1 MDGYKQ
7 NSLKAAFGLEPI
19 TPNEQFYRNPCAET
33 ISDIPKSF
41 QTEEMVLLAL
51 NGETTQKPV
60 LKNVAKRLLTQ
71 QICEEAV
78 SRAVT
83 NFIYVPDA
91 YKTERMCLDVI
102 DVPHEKYRD
111 FSPYLLI
118 RYVPEK
124 YLSGPNGKE
133 FFKRAV
139 RANNSALVY
148 VPTEYI
154 TGELFEDS
162 TDSMGSAE
170 TKEHISVAGAEDV
183 CYSVLGRGDFMPKHN
198 NKLKERF
205 GFIPINPTE
214 DFYEHPCAGTLS
226 NIPKAVQTEEMV
238 LLALEDKEQYGAPAL
253 KYVARKLKTA
263 EICDKAVSVNVFNFL
278 YTPEEYRTP
287 ERCLAA
293 VSRDRH
299 GFTGERAIL
308 SAVPEDVLKGPH
320 GNEICKAAV
329 AAKWESLQYV
339 PKEYITAY
347 MLMSAAEA
355 IPEGD
360 SLYDVSYYFP
370 RAKLTKTLCVAI
382 MKRTGKGFNS
392 LPPRLKK
399 DKDVIDA
406 AISSY
411 PDVVMELADEQLTEE
426 RLHRALELD
435 NTLLHRLPDEILDR
449 FGIEHPTNEAQ
460 AKDAASSLPE
470 IRTVELELPEVSG
483 TAMTT
488 TTSALPVLYDLTSG
502 DSIPNTGK
510 FFYITDLH
518 LESQLGLTGMTTD
531 EIKGKVAQKVDEM
544 LGGLNIED
552 MADGVLLIGGDVADS
567 EEVAKIFYDAVLF
580 RFHGPI
586 IFVLGNHELWD
597 GCTYANGKSR
607 QKRSI
612 DEVVTAYKQFNKT
625 KFGFEAKMYCLEN
638 EVLVCYKN
646 SMYRNSDKFG
656 VGRKTAGMP
665 RGGLCV
671 LTEEMLL
678 NSDCDDLR
686 EFFDEC
692 SMIVLGGLGFCGLNP
707 RYNADTALFRD
718 RVSREEDIERSKR
731 FRAVYNRVMSCA
743 SDKRVVVLTHTQME
757 DWTTDAHNKGWVYVN
772 GHTHQNGLVKT
783 EDGVTVLYDN
793 QVGYKPKKWHL
804 NQFSLERYYDPF
816 EAWADG
822 IYRITPQQYMDFNA
836 GRGIQMEYFR
846 QQGDIYALKQK
857 GIYMFMLQHGI
868 SLYLLRGGQK
878 LNVFHGLEYYAA
890 NLEKYVKKIQA
901 AFRPYRNALDKIAA
915 EVKRFGGSGYVH
927 GSIVD
932 IDYYNHIYLDPFD
945 GYLMPYFAVDVT
957 DRREF
962 RSVQELLESSPIP
975 ALGSDGKPL
984 LSAYT
989 KLLDAGGVSI
999 LAPTVKED
1007 ALAVVPME
1015 VLDEKNIY
1023 APSRVMKSIQ
1033 YLLDKGVVRVWND
1046 AVLSMPDRG
1055 ALPNAKPELYESNE

>member
-1 MDGYKQ
+1 MDTAHI
-7 NSLKAAFGLEPI
+7 NRF
-19 TPNEQFYRNPCAET
+19 
-33 ISDIPKSF
+33 
-41 QTEEMVLLAL
+41 
-51 NGETTQKPV
+51 
-60 LKNVAKRLLTQ
+60 
-71 QICEEAV
+71 
-78 SRAVT
+78 
-83 NFIYVPDA
+83 
-91 YKTERMCLDVI
+91 
-102 DVPHEKYRD
+102 
-111 FSPYLLI
+111 
-118 RYVPEK
+118 
-124 YLSGPNGKE
+124 
-133 FFKRAV
+133 
-139 RANNSALVY
+139 
-148 VPTEYI
+148 
-154 TGELFEDS
+154 
-162 TDSMGSAE
+162 
-170 TKEHISVAGAEDV
+170 KEH
-183 CYSVLGRGDFMPKHN
+183 
-198 NKLKERF
+198 F
-205 GFIPINPTE
+205 GFMPINPTE
-214 DFYEHPCAGTLS
+214 NFYEYPCAGTLS
-226 NIPKAVQTEEMV
+226 NIPKAIQTEEMV
-238 LLALEDKEQYGAPAL
+238 LLALENEEPYATPVL
-253 KYVARKLKTA
+253 KYTAKRLKTD
-263 EICDKAVSVNVFNFL
+263 EMCDKAVAANVLNFI
-278 YTPEEYRTP
+278 YTPEEYRTA
-287 ERCLAA
+287 ERCFEA
-293 VSRDRH
+293 VSRDT
-299 GFTGERAIL
+299 GEVTGERALL
-308 SAVPEDVLKGPH
+308 SAVPEKVLNGAF
-320 GNEICKAAV
+320 GGEIYATAV
-329 AAKWESLQYV
+329 AANWRSLSFV
-339 PKEYITAY
+339 PKEYISPKL
-347 MLMSAAEA
+347 LMDAAEA
-355 IPEGD
+355 IPEGY
-360 SLYDVSYYFP
+360 SLCDVSYYFP
-370 RAKLTKTLCVAI
+370 RKKLTKTLCVAI
-382 MKRTGKGFNS
+382 MRRTGKGYDS
-392 LPPRLKK
+392 LPPRFKK

-406 AISSY
+406 AMSSY
-411 PDVVMELADEQLTEE
+411 PDAVMELADEQLTEE
-426 RLHRALELD
+426 RLRRALELD
-435 NTLLHRLPDEILDR
+435 NTLFHRLSDEILDR
-449 FGIEHPTNEAQ
+449 FGIEHPANETQ

-470 IRTVELELPEVSG
+470 IRAVELELPEVPG
-483 TAMTT
+483 TSLVTT
-488 TTSALPVLYDLTSG
+488 ASSLPVLYDLTAG
-502 DSIPNTGK
+502 DNIPNIGK

-544 LGGLNIED
+544 LGGLSKED
-552 MADGVLLIGGDVADS
+552 MADGVLLVGGDVADS
-567 EEVAKIFYDAVLF
+567 EEVAKIFFDAVF
-580 RFHGPI
+580 FHFHGPI

-597 GCTYANGKSR
+597 GCTYANGKSC

-646 SMYRNSDKFG
+646 SMYQNSDEFG

-678 NSDCDDLR
+678 NTSTDDLR

-707 RYNADTALFRD
+707 RYNADTGLFRD
-718 RVSREEDIERSKR
+718 RVSREEDVERSKR
-731 FRAVYNRVMSCA
+731 FRAVYDRVVSCA
-743 SDKRVVVLTHTQME
+743 DNKRVVVLTHTQTE
-757 DWTTDAHNKGWVYVN
+757 DWTTDAPHPNWVYVN

-804 NQFSLERYYDPF
+804 NQFSLEQYYDPF

-857 GIYMFMLQHGI
+857 GIYMFMLQYGLG
-868 SLYLLRGGQK
+868 LYLLRGGQK

-890 NLEKYVKKIQA
+890 NLEKYVEKIQA

-945 GYLMPYFAVDVT
+945 GYLMPYFALDVT

-962 RSVQELLESSPIP
+962 RSVRELLESSPFP
-975 ALGSDGKPL
+975 ALGSDGTPM

-999 LAPTVKED
+999 LAPTVKEA

-1046 AVLSMPDRG
+1046 AVLSMPDRN
-1055 ALPNAKPELYESNE
+1055 ALTETQPKLPEH

>member
-1 MDGYKQ
+1 MDTAHI
-7 NSLKAAFGLEPI
+7 N
-19 TPNEQFYRNPCAET
+19 
-33 ISDIPKSF
+33 
-41 QTEEMVLLAL
+41 
-51 NGETTQKPV
+51 
-60 LKNVAKRLLTQ
+60 RL
-71 QICEEAV
+71 
-78 SRAVT
+78 
-83 NFIYVPDA
+83 
-91 YKTERMCLDVI
+91 
-102 DVPHEKYRD
+102 
-111 FSPYLLI
+111 
-118 RYVPEK
+118 
-124 YLSGPNGKE
+124 
-133 FFKRAV
+133 
-139 RANNSALVY
+139 
-148 VPTEYI
+148 
-154 TGELFEDS
+154 
-162 TDSMGSAE
+162 
-170 TKEHISVAGAEDV
+170 KEH
-183 CYSVLGRGDFMPKHN
+183 
-198 NKLKERF
+198 F
-205 GFIPINPTE
+205 GFMPINPTE
-214 DFYEHPCAGTLS
+214 NFYEYPCAGTLS
-226 NIPKAVQTEEMV
+226 NIPKAIQTEEMV
-238 LLALEDKEQYGAPAL
+238 LLALENEEPYATPVL
-253 KYVARKLKTA
+253 KYTAKRLKTD
-263 EICDKAVSVNVFNFL
+263 EMCDKAVAANVLNFI
-278 YTPEEYRTP
+278 YTPEEYRTA
-287 ERCLAA
+287 ERCFEA
-293 VSRDRH
+293 VSRDT
-299 GFTGERAIL
+299 GEVTGERALL
-308 SAVPEDVLKGPH
+308 SAVPEKVLNGAF
-320 GNEICKAAV
+320 GGEIYATAV
-329 AAKWESLQYV
+329 AANWRSLSFV
-339 PKEYITAY
+339 PKEYISPKL
-347 MLMSAAEA
+347 LMDAAEA
-355 IPEGD
+355 IPEGY
-360 SLYDVSYYFP
+360 SLCDVSYYFP
-370 RAKLTKTLCVAI
+370 RKKLTKTLCVAI
-382 MKRTGKGFNS
+382 MRRTGKGYDS
-392 LPPRLKK
+392 LPPRFKK

-406 AISSY
+406 AMSSY
-411 PDVVMELADEQLTEE
+411 PDVVMELTDEQLTEE
-426 RLHRALELD
+426 RLRRALELD
-435 NTLLHRLPDEILDR
+435 NTLFHRLSDEILDR
-449 FGIEHPTNEAQ
+449 FGIEHPANETQ

-470 IRTVELELPEVSG
+470 IRAVELELPEVPG
-483 TAMTT
+483 TSLVTT
-488 TTSALPVLYDLTSG
+488 ASSLPVLYDLTAG
-502 DSIPNTGK
+502 DNIPNIGK

-544 LGGLNIED
+544 LGGLSKED
-552 MADGVLLIGGDVADS
+552 MADGVLLVGGDVADS
-567 EEVAKIFYDAVLF
+567 EEVAKIFFDAVF
-580 RFHGPI
+580 FHFHGPI

-597 GCTYANGKSR
+597 GCTYANGKSC

-646 SMYRNSDKFG
+646 SMYQNSDEFG

-678 NSDCDDLR
+678 NTSTDDLR

-707 RYNADTALFRD
+707 RYNADTGLFRD
-718 RVSREEDIERSKR
+718 RVSREEDVERSKR
-731 FRAVYNRVMSCA
+731 FRAVYDRVVSCA
-743 SDKRVVVLTHTQME
+743 DNKRVVVLTHTQTE
-757 DWTTDAHNKGWVYVN
+757 DWTTDAPHPNWVYVN

-804 NQFSLERYYDPF
+804 NQFSLEQYYDPF

-857 GIYMFMLQHGI
+857 GIYMFMLQYGLG
-868 SLYLLRGGQK
+868 LYLLRGGQK

-890 NLEKYVKKIQA
+890 NLEKYVEKIQA

-915 EVKRFGGSGYVH
+915 EVKRFGGSGYMH

-945 GYLMPYFAVDVT
+945 GYLMPYFALDVT

-962 RSVQELLESSPIP
+962 RSVRELLESSPFP
-975 ALGSDGKPL
+975 ALGSDGTPM

-999 LAPTVKED
+999 LAPTVKEA

-1046 AVLSMPDRG
+1046 AVLSMPDRN
-1055 ALPNAKPELYESNE
+1055 ALTETQPKLPEH

>member
-1 MDGYKQ
+1 MD
-7 NSLKAAFGLEPI
+7 AA
-19 TPNEQFYRNPCAET
+19 
-33 ISDIPKSF
+33 
-41 QTEEMVLLAL
+41 
-51 NGETTQKPV
+51 
-60 LKNVAKRLLTQ
+60 
-71 QICEEAV
+71 
-78 SRAVT
+78 
-83 NFIYVPDA
+83 
-91 YKTERMCLDVI
+91 
-102 DVPHEKYRD
+102 
-111 FSPYLLI
+111 
-118 RYVPEK
+118 
-124 YLSGPNGKE
+124 
-133 FFKRAV
+133 
-139 RANNSALVY
+139 
-148 VPTEYI
+148 
-154 TGELFEDS
+154 
-162 TDSMGSAE
+162 
-170 TKEHISVAGAEDV
+170 HIN
-183 CYSVLGRGDFMPKHN
+183 R
-198 NKLKERF
+198 LKEYF
-205 GFIPINPTE
+205 GFMPINPTTN
-214 DFYEHPCAGTLS
+214 FYEHPCAGTLS

-238 LLALEDKEQYGAPAL
+238 FLALENEEPYASPVL
-253 KYVARKLKTA
+253 KYTAKRLKTD
-263 EICDKAVSVNVFNFL
+263 EVCDKAVAANVLNFL
-278 YTPEEYRTP
+278 YTPEEYRTTA
-287 ERCLAA
+287 RCFDA
-293 VSRDRH
+293 VSRDS
-299 GFTGERAIL
+299 GEVTGERALL
-308 SAVPEDVLKGPH
+308 SAVPENVLKGAL
-320 GNEICKAAV
+320 GSEMCAAAV
-329 AAKWESLQYV
+329 VANWRSLSFV
-339 PKEYITAY
+339 PKEYINPK
-347 MLMSAAEA
+347 MLMDAAVA
-355 IPEGD
+355 IPNGY
-360 SLYDVSYYFP
+360 SLCDVTWYFP
-370 RAKLTKTLCVAI
+370 RQKLTKTLSVAI
-382 MKRTGKGFNS
+382 MRQSGEGYDS
-392 LPPRLKK
+392 LPPRFKK

-411 PDVVMELADEQLTEE
+411 PDVVMELAEEQLTEE

-460 AKDAASSLPE
+460 AKGAAPSLPE
-470 IRTVELELPEVSG
+470 IRAVELELPEVPG
-483 TAMTT
+483 TSLATT
-488 TTSALPVLYDLTSG
+488 ASALPVLYDLTAG
-502 DSIPNTGK
+502 DNIPNIGK

-518 LESQLGLTGMTTD
+518 LESQLGLTGMTVD

-612 DEVVTAYKQFNKT
+612 DEVVGAYKEFNKT
-625 KFGFEAKMYCLEN
+625 TFGFEAKLYCLEN
-638 EVLVCYKN
+638 EALVCFKN
-646 SMYRNSDKFG
+646 SMYRNSDEFG

-678 NSDCDDLR
+678 NTSTDDLQ

-707 RYNADTALFRD
+707 RYNADTGLFRD

-731 FRAVYNRVMSCA
+731 FGAVYDRVMSCA
-743 SDKRVVVLTHTQME
+743 SDKHVVVLTHTQIE
-757 DWTTDAHNKGWVYVN
+757 NWTTDAPNKGWVYVN
-772 GHTHQNGLVKT
+772 GHTHRNGLVKT
-783 EDGVTVLYDN
+783 DDGVAVLYDN

-816 EAWADG
+816 EAWTDG
-822 IYRITPQQYMDFNA
+822 IYQITPQQYMDFNA

-857 GIYMFMLQHGI
+857 GIYMFMLQHGL

-890 NLEKYVKKIQA
+890 NLEKYVEKIQM
-901 AFRPYRNALDKIAA
+901 AFKPYRNALDKIAT

-932 IDYYNHIYLDPFD
+932 IDFYNHIYLDPFD
-945 GYLMPYFAVDVT
+945 GYLMPYFAFDVT
-957 DRREF
+957 GRREF
-962 RSVQELLESSPIP
+962 HSVQELLESSPVP

-984 LSAYT
+984 LLAYT
-989 KLLDAGGVSI
+989 KLLDTGGVSI

-1046 AVLSMPDRG
+1046 AVLSMPDRN
-1055 ALPNAKPELYESNE
+1055 ALTETQPKLPEH

>member
-1 MDGYKQ
+1 MDT
-7 NSLKAAFGLEPI
+7 A
-19 TPNEQFYRNPCAET
+19 
-33 ISDIPKSF
+33 
-41 QTEEMVLLAL
+41 
-51 NGETTQKPV
+51 
-60 LKNVAKRLLTQ
+60 
-71 QICEEAV
+71 
-78 SRAVT
+78 
-83 NFIYVPDA
+83 
-91 YKTERMCLDVI
+91 
-102 DVPHEKYRD
+102 
-111 FSPYLLI
+111 
-118 RYVPEK
+118 
-124 YLSGPNGKE
+124 
-133 FFKRAV
+133 
-139 RANNSALVY
+139 
-148 VPTEYI
+148 
-154 TGELFEDS
+154 
-162 TDSMGSAE
+162 
-170 TKEHISVAGAEDV
+170 HIN
-183 CYSVLGRGDFMPKHN
+183 R
-198 NKLKERF
+198 LKEYF
-205 GFIPINPTE
+205 GFMPINPTE
-214 DFYEHPCAGTLS
+214 NFYEYPCARTLS
-226 NIPKAVQTEEMV
+226 NIPKAIQTEEMV
-238 LLALEDKEQYGAPAL
+238 LLALENEEPYATPVL
-253 KYVARKLKTA
+253 KYTAKRLKTD
-263 EICDKAVSVNVFNFL
+263 EMCDKAVAANVLNFI
-278 YTPEEYRTP
+278 YTPEEYRTA
-287 ERCLAA
+287 ERCFEA
-293 VSRDRH
+293 VSRDT
-299 GFTGERAIL
+299 GEVTGERALL
-308 SAVPEDVLKGPH
+308 SAVPEKVLKGAF
-320 GNEICKAAV
+320 GGEIYATAV
-329 AAKWESLQYV
+329 AANWRSLSFI
-339 PKEYITAY
+339 PKEYISPK
-347 MLMSAAEA
+347 MLMDAAEA
-355 IPEGD
+355 IPEGY
-360 SLYDVSYYFP
+360 SLCDVTWYFP
-370 RAKLTKTLCVAI
+370 RQKLTKALSVAI
-382 MKRTGKGFNS
+382 MRRSGEGYDS
-392 LPPRLKK
+392 LPPRFKK

-406 AISSY
+406 AMSSY
-411 PDVVMELADEQLTEE
+411 PDVVMELTEEQLTEE
-426 RLHRALELD
+426 RLRRALELD
-435 NTLLHRLPDEILDR
+435 NTLFHRLSDEILDR
-449 FGIEHPTNEAQ
+449 FGIEHPANETQ

-470 IRTVELELPEVSG
+470 IRAVELELPEVPG
-483 TAMTT
+483 TSLATT
-488 TTSALPVLYDLTSG
+488 ASALPVLYDLTAG
-502 DSIPNTGK
+502 DNIPNIGK

-544 LGGLNIED
+544 LGGLSKED
-552 MADGVLLIGGDVADS
+552 MADGVLLVGGDVADS
-567 EEVAKIFYDAVLF
+567 EEVAKIFFDAVF
-580 RFHGPI
+580 FHFHGPI

-597 GCTYANGKSR
+597 GCTYANGKSC

-646 SMYRNSDKFG
+646 SMYQNSDEFG

-678 NSDCDDLR
+678 NTSTDDLQ

-707 RYNADTALFRD
+707 RYNADTGLFRD
-718 RVSREEDIERSKR
+718 RVSREEDVERSKR
-731 FRAVYNRVMSCA
+731 FRAVYDRVVSCA
-743 SDKRVVVLTHTQME
+743 DNKRVVVLTHTQTE
-757 DWTTDAHNKGWVYVN
+757 DWTTDAPHPNWVYVN

-804 NQFSLERYYDPF
+804 NQFSLEQYYDPF

-857 GIYMFMLQHGI
+857 GIYMFMLQYGLG
-868 SLYLLRGGQK
+868 LYLLRGGQK

-890 NLEKYVKKIQA
+890 NLEKYVEKIQA

-945 GYLMPYFAVDVT
+945 GYLMPYFALDVT

-962 RSVQELLESSPIP
+962 RSVRELLESSPFP
-975 ALGSDGKPL
+975 APGSDGTPM

-999 LAPTVKED
+999 LAPTVKEA

-1046 AVLSMPDRG
+1046 AVLSMPDRN
-1055 ALPNAKPELYESNE
+1055 ALTETQPKLPEH

>member
-1 MDGYKQ
+1 MDT
-7 NSLKAAFGLEPI
+7 A
-19 TPNEQFYRNPCAET
+19 
-33 ISDIPKSF
+33 
-41 QTEEMVLLAL
+41 
-51 NGETTQKPV
+51 
-60 LKNVAKRLLTQ
+60 
-71 QICEEAV
+71 
-78 SRAVT
+78 
-83 NFIYVPDA
+83 
-91 YKTERMCLDVI
+91 
-102 DVPHEKYRD
+102 
-111 FSPYLLI
+111 
-118 RYVPEK
+118 
-124 YLSGPNGKE
+124 
-133 FFKRAV
+133 
-139 RANNSALVY
+139 
-148 VPTEYI
+148 
-154 TGELFEDS
+154 
-162 TDSMGSAE
+162 
-170 TKEHISVAGAEDV
+170 HIN
-183 CYSVLGRGDFMPKHN
+183 R
-198 NKLKERF
+198 LKEYF
-205 GFIPINPTE
+205 GFMPINPTE
-214 DFYEHPCAGTLS
+214 NFYEYPCARTLS
-226 NIPKAVQTEEMV
+226 NIPKAIQTEEMV
-238 LLALEDKEQYGAPAL
+238 LLALENEEPYATPVL
-253 KYVARKLKTA
+253 KYTAKRLKTD
-263 EICDKAVSVNVFNFL
+263 EMCDKAVAANVLNFI
-278 YTPEEYRTP
+278 YTPEEYRTA
-287 ERCLAA
+287 ERCFEA
-293 VSRDRH
+293 VSRDT
-299 GFTGERAIL
+299 GEVTGERALL
-308 SAVPEDVLKGPH
+308 SAVPEKVLKGAF
-320 GNEICKAAV
+320 GGEIYATAV
-329 AAKWESLQYV
+329 AANWRSLSFI
-339 PKEYITAY
+339 PKEYISPK
-347 MLMSAAEA
+347 MLMDAAEA
-355 IPEGD
+355 IPEGY
-360 SLYDVSYYFP
+360 SLCDVTWYFP
-370 RAKLTKTLCVAI
+370 RQKLTKALSVAI
-382 MKRTGKGFNS
+382 MRRSGEGYDS
-392 LPPRLKK
+392 LPPRFKK

-406 AISSY
+406 AMSSY
-411 PDVVMELADEQLTEE
+411 PDVVMELTEEQLTEE
-426 RLHRALELD
+426 RLRRALELD
-435 NTLLHRLPDEILDR
+435 NTLFHRLSDEILDR
-449 FGIEHPTNEAQ
+449 FGIEHPANETQ

-470 IRTVELELPEVSG
+470 IRAVELELPEVPG
-483 TAMTT
+483 TSLATT
-488 TTSALPVLYDLTSG
+488 ASALPVLYDLTAG
-502 DSIPNTGK
+502 DNIPNIGK

-544 LGGLNIED
+544 LGGLSKED
-552 MADGVLLIGGDVADS
+552 MADGVLLVGGDVADS
-567 EEVAKIFYDAVLF
+567 EEVAKIFFDAVF
-580 RFHGPI
+580 FHFHGPI

-597 GCTYANGKSR
+597 GCTYANGKSC

-646 SMYRNSDKFG
+646 SMYQNSDEFG

-678 NSDCDDLR
+678 NTSTDDLR

-707 RYNADTALFRD
+707 RYNADTGLFRD
-718 RVSREEDIERSKR
+718 RVSREEDVERSKR
-731 FRAVYNRVMSCA
+731 FRAVYDRVVSCA
-743 SDKRVVVLTHTQME
+743 DNKRVVVLTHTQTE
-757 DWTTDAHNKGWVYVN
+757 DWTTDAPHPNWVYVN

-804 NQFSLERYYDPF
+804 NQFSLEQYYDPF

-857 GIYMFMLQHGI
+857 GVYMFMLQYGLG
-868 SLYLLRGGQK
+868 LYLLRGGQK

-890 NLEKYVKKIQA
+890 NLEKYVEKIQA

-945 GYLMPYFAVDVT
+945 GYLMPYFALDVT

-962 RSVQELLESSPIP
+962 RSVRELLESSPFP
-975 ALGSDGKPL
+975 ALGSDGTPM

-999 LAPTVKED
+999 LAPTVKEA

-1046 AVLSMPDRG
+1046 AVLSMPDRN
-1055 ALPNAKPELYESNE
+1055 ALTETQPKLPEH

>member
-1 MDGYKQ
+1 MDTAHI
-7 NSLKAAFGLEPI
+7 N
-19 TPNEQFYRNPCAET
+19 
-33 ISDIPKSF
+33 
-41 QTEEMVLLAL
+41 
-51 NGETTQKPV
+51 
-60 LKNVAKRLLTQ
+60 RL
-71 QICEEAV
+71 
-78 SRAVT
+78 
-83 NFIYVPDA
+83 
-91 YKTERMCLDVI
+91 
-102 DVPHEKYRD
+102 
-111 FSPYLLI
+111 
-118 RYVPEK
+118 
-124 YLSGPNGKE
+124 
-133 FFKRAV
+133 
-139 RANNSALVY
+139 
-148 VPTEYI
+148 
-154 TGELFEDS
+154 
-162 TDSMGSAE
+162 
-170 TKEHISVAGAEDV
+170 KEH
-183 CYSVLGRGDFMPKHN
+183 
-198 NKLKERF
+198 F
-205 GFIPINPTE
+205 GFMPINPTE
-214 DFYEHPCAGTLS
+214 NFYEYPCAGTLS
-226 NIPKAVQTEEMV
+226 NIPKAIQTEEMV
-238 LLALEDKEQYGAPAL
+238 LLALENEEPYAIPVL
-253 KYVARKLKTA
+253 KYTAKRLKTD
-263 EICDKAVSVNVFNFL
+263 EMCDKAVAANVLNFI
-278 YTPEEYRTP
+278 YTPEEYRTA
-287 ERCLAA
+287 ERCFEA
-293 VSRDRH
+293 VSRDT
-299 GFTGERAIL
+299 GEVTGERALL
-308 SAVPEDVLKGPH
+308 SAVPEKVLNGAF
-320 GNEICKAAV
+320 GGEIYATAV
-329 AAKWESLQYV
+329 AANWRSLSFV
-339 PKEYITAY
+339 PKEYISPKL
-347 MLMSAAEA
+347 LMDAAEA
-355 IPEGD
+355 IPEGY
-360 SLYDVSYYFP
+360 SLCDVSYYFP
-370 RAKLTKTLCVAI
+370 RKKLTKTLCVAI
-382 MKRTGKGFNS
+382 MRRTGKGYDS
-392 LPPRLKK
+392 LPPRFKK

-406 AISSY
+406 AMSSY
-411 PDVVMELADEQLTEE
+411 PDVVMELTDEQLTEE
-426 RLHRALELD
+426 RLRRALELD
-435 NTLLHRLPDEILDR
+435 NTLFHRLSDEILDR
-449 FGIEHPTNEAQ
+449 FGIEHPANETQ

-470 IRTVELELPEVSG
+470 IRAVELELPEVPG
-483 TAMTT
+483 TSLVTT
-488 TTSALPVLYDLTSG
+488 ASSLPVLYDLTAG
-502 DSIPNTGK
+502 DNIPNIGK

-544 LGGLNIED
+544 LGGLSKED
-552 MADGVLLIGGDVADS
+552 MADGVLLVGGDVADS
-567 EEVAKIFYDAVLF
+567 EEVAKIFFDAVF
-580 RFHGPI
+580 FHFHGPI

-597 GCTYANGKSR
+597 GCTYANGKSC

-646 SMYRNSDKFG
+646 SMYQNSDEFG

-678 NSDCDDLR
+678 NTSTDDLR

-707 RYNADTALFRD
+707 RYNADTGLFRD
-718 RVSREEDIERSKR
+718 RVSREEDVERSKR
-731 FRAVYNRVMSCA
+731 FRAVYDRVVSCA
-743 SDKRVVVLTHTQME
+743 DNKRVVVLTHTQTE
-757 DWTTDAHNKGWVYVN
+757 DWTTDAPHPNWVYVN

-868 SLYLLRGGQK
+868 GLYLLHGGQK

-890 NLEKYVKKIQA
+890 NLEKYVEKIQA

-945 GYLMPYFAVDVT
+945 GYLMPYFALDVT

-962 RSVQELLESSPIP
+962 RSVRELLESSPIP
-975 ALGSDGKPL
+975 ALGGDGRPL

-989 KLLDAGGVSI
+989 KLLDAGGISI
-999 LAPTVKED
+999 LAPTVKEA

-1015 VLDEKNIY
+1015 ILDERNIY

-1046 AVLSMPDRG
+1046 AVLSMPDRST
-1055 ALPNAKPELYESNE
+1055 LTEDETKLFKSD

>member
-1 MDGYKQ
+1 MDTAHI
-7 NSLKAAFGLEPI
+7 N
-19 TPNEQFYRNPCAET
+19 
-33 ISDIPKSF
+33 
-41 QTEEMVLLAL
+41 
-51 NGETTQKPV
+51 
-60 LKNVAKRLLTQ
+60 RL
-71 QICEEAV
+71 
-78 SRAVT
+78 
-83 NFIYVPDA
+83 
-91 YKTERMCLDVI
+91 
-102 DVPHEKYRD
+102 
-111 FSPYLLI
+111 
-118 RYVPEK
+118 
-124 YLSGPNGKE
+124 
-133 FFKRAV
+133 
-139 RANNSALVY
+139 
-148 VPTEYI
+148 
-154 TGELFEDS
+154 
-162 TDSMGSAE
+162 
-170 TKEHISVAGAEDV
+170 KEH
-183 CYSVLGRGDFMPKHN
+183 
-198 NKLKERF
+198 F
-205 GFIPINPTE
+205 GFMPINPTE
-214 DFYEHPCAGTLS
+214 NFYEYPCAGTLS
-226 NIPKAVQTEEMV
+226 NIPKAIQTEEMV
-238 LLALEDKEQYGAPAL
+238 LLALENEEPYATPVL
-253 KYVARKLKTA
+253 KYTAKRLKTD
-263 EICDKAVSVNVFNFL
+263 EMCDKAVAANVLNFI
-278 YTPEEYRTP
+278 YTPEEYRTA
-287 ERCLAA
+287 ERCFEA
-293 VSRDRH
+293 VSRDT
-299 GFTGERAIL
+299 GEVTGERALL
-308 SAVPEDVLKGPH
+308 SAVPEKVLNGAF
-320 GNEICKAAV
+320 GGEIYATAV
-329 AAKWESLQYV
+329 AANWRSLSFV
-339 PKEYITAY
+339 PKEYISPKL
-347 MLMSAAEA
+347 LMDAAEA
-355 IPEGD
+355 IPEGY
-360 SLYDVSYYFP
+360 SLCDVSYYFP
-370 RAKLTKTLCVAI
+370 RKKLTKALSVAI
-382 MKRTGKGFNS
+382 MRRSGEGYDS
-392 LPPRLKK
+392 LPPRFKK

-406 AISSY
+406 AMSSY
-411 PDVVMELADEQLTEE
+411 PDVVMELTEEQLTEE
-426 RLHRALELD
+426 RLRRALELD
-435 NTLLHRLPDEILDR
+435 NTLFHRLSDEILDR
-449 FGIEHPTNEAQ
+449 FGIEHPANETQ

-470 IRTVELELPEVSG
+470 IRAVELELPEVPG
-483 TAMTT
+483 TSLATT
-488 TTSALPVLYDLTSG
+488 ASALPVLYDLTAG
-502 DSIPNTGK
+502 DNIPNIGK

-544 LGGLNIED
+544 LGGLSKED
-552 MADGVLLIGGDVADS
+552 MADGVLLVGGDVADS
-567 EEVAKIFYDAVLF
+567 EEVAKIFFDAVF
-580 RFHGPI
+580 FHFHGPI

-597 GCTYANGKSR
+597 GCTYANGKSC

-646 SMYRNSDKFG
+646 SMYQNSDEFG

-678 NSDCDDLR
+678 NTSTDDLR

-707 RYNADTALFRD
+707 RYNADTGLFRD
-718 RVSREEDIERSKR
+718 RVSREEDVERSKR
-731 FRAVYNRVMSCA
+731 FRAVYDRVVSCA
-743 SDKRVVVLTHTQME
+743 DNKRVVVLTHTQTE
-757 DWTTDAHNKGWVYVN
+757 DWTTDAPHPNWVYVN

-804 NQFSLERYYDPF
+804 NQFSLEQYYDPF

-857 GIYMFMLQHGI
+857 GIYMFMLQYGLG
-868 SLYLLRGGQK
+868 LYLLRGGQK

-890 NLEKYVKKIQA
+890 NLEKYVEKIQA

-945 GYLMPYFAVDVT
+945 GYLMPYFALDVT

-962 RSVQELLESSPIP
+962 RSVRELLESSPFP
-975 ALGSDGKPL
+975 ALGSDGTPM

-999 LAPTVKED
+999 LAPTVKEA

-1046 AVLSMPDRG
+1046 AVLSMPDRN
-1055 ALPNAKPELYESNE
+1055 ALTETQPKLPEH

>member
-1 MDGYKQ
+1 MDTAHI
-7 NSLKAAFGLEPI
+7 N
-19 TPNEQFYRNPCAET
+19 
-33 ISDIPKSF
+33 
-41 QTEEMVLLAL
+41 
-51 NGETTQKPV
+51 
-60 LKNVAKRLLTQ
+60 RL
-71 QICEEAV
+71 
-78 SRAVT
+78 
-83 NFIYVPDA
+83 
-91 YKTERMCLDVI
+91 
-102 DVPHEKYRD
+102 
-111 FSPYLLI
+111 
-118 RYVPEK
+118 
-124 YLSGPNGKE
+124 
-133 FFKRAV
+133 
-139 RANNSALVY
+139 
-148 VPTEYI
+148 
-154 TGELFEDS
+154 
-162 TDSMGSAE
+162 
-170 TKEHISVAGAEDV
+170 KEH
-183 CYSVLGRGDFMPKHN
+183 
-198 NKLKERF
+198 F
-205 GFIPINPTE
+205 GFMPINPTE
-214 DFYEHPCAGTLS
+214 NFYEYPCAGTLS
-226 NIPKAVQTEEMV
+226 NIPKAIQTEEMV
-238 LLALEDKEQYGAPAL
+238 LLALENEEPYATPVL
-253 KYVARKLKTA
+253 KYTAKRLKTD
-263 EICDKAVSVNVFNFL
+263 EMCDKAVAANVLNFI
-278 YTPEEYRTP
+278 YTPEEYRTA
-287 ERCLAA
+287 ERCFEA
-293 VSRDRH
+293 VSRDT
-299 GFTGERAIL
+299 GEVTGERALL
-308 SAVPEDVLKGPH
+308 SAVPEKVLNGAF
-320 GNEICKAAV
+320 GGEIYATAV
-329 AAKWESLQYV
+329 AANWRSLSFV
-339 PKEYITAY
+339 PKEYISPKL
-347 MLMSAAEA
+347 LMDAAEA
-355 IPEGD
+355 IPEGY
-360 SLYDVSYYFP
+360 SLCDVSYYFP
-370 RAKLTKTLCVAI
+370 RKKLTKTLCVAI
-382 MKRTGKGFNS
+382 MRRTGKGYDS
-392 LPPRLKK
+392 LPPRFKK

-406 AISSY
+406 AMSSY
-411 PDVVMELADEQLTEE
+411 PDAVMELADEQLTEE
-426 RLHRALELD
+426 RLRRALELD
-435 NTLLHRLPDEILDR
+435 NTLFHRLSDEILDR
-449 FGIEHPTNEAQ
+449 FGIEHPANETQ

-470 IRTVELELPEVSG
+470 IRAVELELPEVPG
-483 TAMTT
+483 TSLVTT
-488 TTSALPVLYDLTSG
+488 ASSLPVLYDLTAG
-502 DSIPNTGK
+502 DNIPNIGK

-544 LGGLNIED
+544 LGGLSKED
-552 MADGVLLIGGDVADS
+552 MADGVLLVGGDVADS
-567 EEVAKIFYDAVLF
+567 EEVAKIFFDAVF
-580 RFHGPI
+580 FHFHGPI

-597 GCTYANGKSR
+597 GCTYANGKSC

-646 SMYRNSDKFG
+646 SMYQNSDEFG

-678 NSDCDDLR
+678 NTSTDDLR

-707 RYNADTALFRD
+707 RYNADTGLFRD
-718 RVSREEDIERSKR
+718 RVSREEDVERSKR
-731 FRAVYNRVMSCA
+731 FRAVYDRVVSCA
-743 SDKRVVVLTHTQME
+743 DNKRVVVLTHTQTE
-757 DWTTDAHNKGWVYVN
+757 DWTTDAPHPNWVYVN

-804 NQFSLERYYDPF
+804 NQFSLEQYYDPF

-857 GIYMFMLQHGI
+857 GIYMFMLQYGLG
-868 SLYLLRGGQK
+868 LYLLHGGQK

-890 NLEKYVKKIQA
+890 NLEKYVEKIQA

-945 GYLMPYFAVDVT
+945 GYLMPYFALDVT

-962 RSVQELLESSPIP
+962 RSVRELLESSPFP
-975 ALGSDGKPL
+975 ALGSDGTPM

-999 LAPTVKED
+999 LAPTVKEA

-1046 AVLSMPDRG
+1046 AVLSMPDRN
-1055 ALPNAKPELYESNE
+1055 ALTETQPKLPEH

>member
-1 MDGYKQ
+1 MDTAHI
-7 NSLKAAFGLEPI
+7 N
-19 TPNEQFYRNPCAET
+19 
-33 ISDIPKSF
+33 
-41 QTEEMVLLAL
+41 
-51 NGETTQKPV
+51 
-60 LKNVAKRLLTQ
+60 RL
-71 QICEEAV
+71 
-78 SRAVT
+78 
-83 NFIYVPDA
+83 
-91 YKTERMCLDVI
+91 
-102 DVPHEKYRD
+102 
-111 FSPYLLI
+111 
-118 RYVPEK
+118 
-124 YLSGPNGKE
+124 
-133 FFKRAV
+133 
-139 RANNSALVY
+139 
-148 VPTEYI
+148 
-154 TGELFEDS
+154 
-162 TDSMGSAE
+162 
-170 TKEHISVAGAEDV
+170 KEH
-183 CYSVLGRGDFMPKHN
+183 
-198 NKLKERF
+198 F
-205 GFIPINPTE
+205 GFMPINPTE
-214 DFYEHPCAGTLS
+214 NFYEYPCAGTLS
-226 NIPKAVQTEEMV
+226 NIPKAIQTEEMV
-238 LLALEDKEQYGAPAL
+238 LLALENEEPYATPVL
-253 KYVARKLKTA
+253 KYTAKRLKTD
-263 EICDKAVSVNVFNFL
+263 EMCDRAVAANVLNFI
-278 YTPEEYRTP
+278 YTPEEYRTA
-287 ERCLAA
+287 ERCFEA
-293 VSRDRH
+293 VSRDT
-299 GFTGERAIL
+299 GEVTGERALL
-308 SAVPEDVLKGPH
+308 SAVPEKVLNGAF
-320 GNEICKAAV
+320 GGEIYATAV
-329 AAKWESLQYV
+329 AANWRSLSFV
-339 PKEYITAY
+339 PKEYISPKL
-347 MLMSAAEA
+347 LMDAAEA
-355 IPEGD
+355 IPEGY
-360 SLYDVSYYFP
+360 SLCDVSYYFP
-370 RAKLTKTLCVAI
+370 RKKLTKTLCVAI
-382 MKRTGKGFNS
+382 MRRTGKGYDS
-392 LPPRLKK
+392 LPPRFKK

-406 AISSY
+406 AMSSY
-411 PDVVMELADEQLTEE
+411 PDAVMELADEQLTEE
-426 RLHRALELD
+426 RLRRALELD
-435 NTLLHRLPDEILDR
+435 NTLFHRLSDEILDR
-449 FGIEHPTNEAQ
+449 FGIEHPANETQ

-470 IRTVELELPEVSG
+470 IRAVELELPEVPG
-483 TAMTT
+483 TSLVTT
-488 TTSALPVLYDLTSG
+488 ASSLPVLYDLTAG
-502 DSIPNTGK
+502 DNIPNIGK

-544 LGGLNIED
+544 LGGLSKED
-552 MADGVLLIGGDVADS
+552 MADGVLLVGGDVADS
-567 EEVAKIFYDAVLF
+567 EEVAKIFFDAVF
-580 RFHGPI
+580 FHFHGPI

-597 GCTYANGKSR
+597 GCTYANGKSC

-646 SMYRNSDKFG
+646 SMYQNSDEFG

-678 NSDCDDLR
+678 NTSTDDLR

-707 RYNADTALFRD
+707 RYNADTGLFRD
-718 RVSREEDIERSKR
+718 RVSREEDVERSKR
-731 FRAVYNRVMSCA
+731 FRAVYDRVVSCA
-743 SDKRVVVLTHTQME
+743 DNKRVVVLTHTQTE
-757 DWTTDAHNKGWVYVN
+757 DWTTDAPHPNWVYVN

-804 NQFSLERYYDPF
+804 NQFSLEQYYDPF

-857 GIYMFMLQHGI
+857 GIYMFMLQYGLG
-868 SLYLLRGGQK
+868 LYLLRGGQK

-890 NLEKYVKKIQA
+890 NLEKYVEKIQA

-945 GYLMPYFAVDVT
+945 GYLMPYFALDVT

-962 RSVQELLESSPIP
+962 RSVRELLESSPFP
-975 ALGSDGKPL
+975 ALGSDGTPM

-999 LAPTVKED
+999 LAPTVKEA

-1046 AVLSMPDRG
+1046 AVLSMPDRN
-1055 ALPNAKPELYESNE
+1055 ALTETQPKLPEH

>member
-1 MDGYKQ
+1 MPE
-7 NSLKAAFGLEPI
+7 NSSNKFKEHFGL
-19 TPNEQFYRNPCAET
+19 
-33 ISDIPKSF
+33 
-41 QTEEMVLLAL
+41 
-51 NGETTQKPV
+51 
-60 LKNVAKRLLTQ
+60 
-71 QICEEAV
+71 
-78 SRAVT
+78 
-83 NFIYVPDA
+83 
-91 YKTERMCLDVI
+91 
-102 DVPHEKYRD
+102 
-111 FSPYLLI
+111 
-118 RYVPEK
+118 
-124 YLSGPNGKE
+124 
-133 FFKRAV
+133 
-139 RANNSALVY
+139 
-148 VPTEYI
+148 
-154 TGELFEDS
+154 
-162 TDSMGSAE
+162 
-170 TKEHISVAGAEDV
+170 
-183 CYSVLGRGDFMPKHN
+183 
-198 NKLKERF
+198 
-205 GFIPINPTE
+205 IPIDPTKN
-214 DFYEHPCAGTLS
+214 FYEHPCAGTLADM
-226 NIPKAVQTEEMV
+226 PKAVQTEEMV
-238 LLALEDKEQYGAPAL
+238 LLALETEKPYAFPVLSCAAAAL
-253 KYVARKLKTA
+253 KTE
-263 EICDKAVSVNVFNFL
+263 EICDKAVISNVLNFL
-278 YTPEEYRTP
+278 YTPKKYRTA
-287 ERCLAA
+287 ERCLRA
-293 VSRDRH
+293 VSRDTCE
-299 GFTGERAIL
+299 FTGEHAIL
-308 SAVPEDVLKGPH
+308 SAVPEDVLKGSL

-329 AAKWESLQYV
+329 AANWESIRYV

-347 MLMSAAEA
+347 MLMDAAEA
-355 IPEGD
+355 IPAGD

-370 RAKLTKTLCVAI
+370 RKKLTKTLCVAI
-382 MKRTGKGFNS
+382 MKRAGKGFAS
-392 LPPRLKK
+392 LPPRFKK

-411 PDVVMELADEQLTEE
+411 PDAVMELADEQLTEG
-426 RLHRALELD
+426 RLHRALEQD
-435 NTLLHRLPDEILDR
+435 DTLLHRLPDEILDR
-449 FGIEHPTNEAQ
+449 FGIEHPANVTQ

-470 IRTVELELPEVSG
+470 IRAVESELPEVPG

-488 TTSALPVLYDLTSG
+488 TTSALPVLYDLTAG
-502 DSIPNTGK
+502 DNVPNAGK
-510 FFYITDLH
+510 FFYISDLH
-518 LESQLGLTGMTTD
+518 LESQLGLTGMTVD

-544 LGGLNIED
+544 LGGLSKED
-552 MADGVLLIGGDVADS
+552 MADGVLLVGGDVADS
-567 EEVAKIFYDAVLF
+567 EEVAKIFFDTVFF
-580 RFHGPI
+580 RFRGPI

-597 GCTYANGKSR
+597 GCTYANGESCR
-607 QKRSI
+607 KRSI
-612 DEVVTAYKQFNKT
+612 DEVVAAYKRFYKVGS
-625 KFGFEAKMYCLEN
+625 GFEGKTYCLEN

-646 SMYRNSDKFG
+646 SMQRNSDEFG

-678 NSDCDDLR
+678 NTSTDDLR

-707 RYNADTALFRD
+707 RYNADTGLFRD

-731 FRAVYNRVMSCA
+731 FRAVYDKVMSCA

-757 DWTTDAHNKGWVYVN
+757 DWTTDAPNKGWVYVN

-783 EDGVTVLYDN
+783 DDGVAVLYDN

-822 IYRITPQQYMDFNA
+822 IYQITPQQYMDFNA

-846 QQGDIYALKQK
+846 QQGDIYALKKK
-857 GIYMFMLQHGI
+857 GIYMFMLQYSIG
-868 SLYLLRGGQK
+868 LYLLRGGQK

-890 NLEKYVKKIQA
+890 NLEQYVEKIQA

-932 IDYYNHIYLDPFD
+932 IDFYNHIYLDPFD
-945 GYLMPYFAVDVT
+945 GYLMPYFAFDVT
-957 DRREF
+957 GRREF

-999 LAPTVKED
+999 LEPTVKED

-1046 AVLSMPDRG
+1046 AVLAMVDKN
-1055 ALPNAKPELYESNE
+1055 ALPETQQELQKNRT

>member
-1 MDGYKQ
+1 MDT
-7 NSLKAAFGLEPI
+7 A
-19 TPNEQFYRNPCAET
+19 
-33 ISDIPKSF
+33 
-41 QTEEMVLLAL
+41 
-51 NGETTQKPV
+51 
-60 LKNVAKRLLTQ
+60 
-71 QICEEAV
+71 
-78 SRAVT
+78 
-83 NFIYVPDA
+83 
-91 YKTERMCLDVI
+91 
-102 DVPHEKYRD
+102 
-111 FSPYLLI
+111 
-118 RYVPEK
+118 
-124 YLSGPNGKE
+124 
-133 FFKRAV
+133 
-139 RANNSALVY
+139 
-148 VPTEYI
+148 
-154 TGELFEDS
+154 
-162 TDSMGSAE
+162 
-170 TKEHISVAGAEDV
+170 HIN
-183 CYSVLGRGDFMPKHN
+183 R
-198 NKLKERF
+198 LKEYF
-205 GFIPINPTE
+205 GFMPINPTE
-214 DFYEHPCAGTLS
+214 NFYEYPCARTLS
-226 NIPKAVQTEEMV
+226 NIPKAIQTEEMV
-238 LLALEDKEQYGAPAL
+238 LLALENEEPYATPVL
-253 KYVARKLKTA
+253 KYTAKRLKTD
-263 EICDKAVSVNVFNFL
+263 EMCDKAVAANVLNFI
-278 YTPEEYRTP
+278 YTPEEYRTA
-287 ERCLAA
+287 ERCFEA
-293 VSRDRH
+293 VSRDT
-299 GFTGERAIL
+299 GEVTGERALL
-308 SAVPEDVLKGPH
+308 SAVPEKVLKGAF
-320 GNEICKAAV
+320 GGEIYATAV
-329 AAKWESLQYV
+329 AANWRSLSFI
-339 PKEYITAY
+339 PKEYISPK
-347 MLMSAAEA
+347 MLMDAAEA
-355 IPEGD
+355 IPEGY
-360 SLYDVSYYFP
+360 SLCDVTWYFP
-370 RAKLTKTLCVAI
+370 RQKLTKALSVAI
-382 MKRTGKGFNS
+382 MRRSGEGYDS
-392 LPPRLKK
+392 LPPRFKK

-406 AISSY
+406 AMSSY
-411 PDVVMELADEQLTEE
+411 PDVVMELTEEQLTEE
-426 RLHRALELD
+426 RLRRALELD
-435 NTLLHRLPDEILDR
+435 NTLFHRLSDEILDR
-449 FGIEHPTNEAQ
+449 FGIEHPANETQ

-470 IRTVELELPEVSG
+470 IRAVELELPEVPG
-483 TAMTT
+483 TSLATT
-488 TTSALPVLYDLTSG
+488 ASALPVLYDLTAG
-502 DSIPNTGK
+502 DNIPNIGK

-544 LGGLNIED
+544 LGGLSKED
-552 MADGVLLIGGDVADS
+552 MADGVLLVGGDVADS
-567 EEVAKIFYDAVLF
+567 EEVAKIFFDAVF
-580 RFHGPI
+580 FHFHGPI

-597 GCTYANGKSR
+597 GCTYANGKSC

-646 SMYRNSDKFG
+646 SMYQNSDEFG

-678 NSDCDDLR
+678 NTSTDDLR

-707 RYNADTALFRD
+707 RYNADTGLFRD
-718 RVSREEDIERSKR
+718 RVSREEDVERSKR
-731 FRAVYNRVMSCA
+731 FRAVYDRVVSCA
-743 SDKRVVVLTHTQME
+743 DNKRVVVLTHTQTE
-757 DWTTDAHNKGWVYVN
+757 DWTTDAPHPNWVYVN

-804 NQFSLERYYDPF
+804 NQFSLEQYYDPF

-822 IYRITPQQYMDFNA
+822 IYRITPQQYVDFNA

-857 GIYMFMLQHGI
+857 GIYMFMLQYGLG
-868 SLYLLRGGQK
+868 LYLLRGGQK

-890 NLEKYVKKIQA
+890 NLEKYVEKIQA

-945 GYLMPYFAVDVT
+945 GYLMPYFALDVT

-962 RSVQELLESSPIP
+962 RSVRELLESSPFP
-975 ALGSDGKPL
+975 ALGSDGTPM

-999 LAPTVKED
+999 LAPTVKEA

-1046 AVLSMPDRG
+1046 AVLSMPDRN
-1055 ALPNAKPELYESNE
+1055 ALTETQPKLPEH

>member
-1 MDGYKQ
+1 M
-7 NSLKAAFGLEPI
+7 
-19 TPNEQFYRNPCAET
+19 
-33 ISDIPKSF
+33 
-41 QTEEMVLLAL
+41 
-51 NGETTQKPV
+51 
-60 LKNVAKRLLTQ
+60 
-71 QICEEAV
+71 
-78 SRAVT
+78 
-83 NFIYVPDA
+83 
-91 YKTERMCLDVI
+91 
-102 DVPHEKYRD
+102 
-111 FSPYLLI
+111 
-118 RYVPEK
+118 
-124 YLSGPNGKE
+124 
-133 FFKRAV
+133 
-139 RANNSALVY
+139 
-148 VPTEYI
+148 
-154 TGELFEDS
+154 
-162 TDSMGSAE
+162 
-170 TKEHISVAGAEDV
+170 
-183 CYSVLGRGDFMPKHN
+183 
-198 NKLKERF
+198 
-205 GFIPINPTE
+205 
-214 DFYEHPCAGTLS
+214 
-226 NIPKAVQTEEMV
+226 
-238 LLALEDKEQYGAPAL
+238 
-253 KYVARKLKTA
+253 
-263 EICDKAVSVNVFNFL
+263 CDKAVAANVLNFI
-278 YTPEEYRTP
+278 YTPEEYRTA
-287 ERCLAA
+287 ERCFEA
-293 VSRDRH
+293 VSRDT
-299 GFTGERAIL
+299 GEVTGERALL
-308 SAVPEDVLKGPH
+308 SAVPEKVLNGAF
-320 GNEICKAAV
+320 GGEIYATAV
-329 AAKWESLQYV
+329 AANWRSLSFV
-339 PKEYITAY
+339 PKEYISPKL
-347 MLMSAAEA
+347 LMDAAEA
-355 IPEGD
+355 IPEGY
-360 SLYDVSYYFP
+360 SLCDVSYYFP
-370 RAKLTKTLCVAI
+370 RKKLTKTLCVAI
-382 MKRTGKGFNS
+382 MRRTGKGYDS
-392 LPPRLKK
+392 LPPRFKK

-406 AISSY
+406 AMSSY
-411 PDVVMELADEQLTEE
+411 PDVVMELTDEQLTEE
-426 RLHRALELD
+426 RLRRALELD
-435 NTLLHRLPDEILDR
+435 NTLFHRLSDEILDR
-449 FGIEHPTNEAQ
+449 FGIEHPANETQ

-470 IRTVELELPEVSG
+470 IRAVELELPEVPG
-483 TAMTT
+483 TSLVTT
-488 TTSALPVLYDLTSG
+488 ASSLPVLYDLTAG
-502 DSIPNTGK
+502 DNIPNIGK

-518 LESQLGLTGMTTD
+518 LESQLGLTGMTVD
-531 EIKGKVAQKVDEM
+531 EIKGNVAQKVDEM
-544 LGGLNIED
+544 LGGLSKED
-552 MADGVLLIGGDVADS
+552 MADGVLLVGGDVADS
-567 EEVAKIFYDAVLF
+567 EEVAKIFFDAVF
-580 RFHGPI
+580 FHFHGPI

-597 GCTYANGKSR
+597 GCTYANGKSC

-646 SMYRNSDKFG
+646 SMYQNSDEFG

-678 NSDCDDLR
+678 NTSTDDLR

-707 RYNADTALFRD
+707 RYNADTGLFRD
-718 RVSREEDIERSKR
+718 RVSREEDVERSKR
-731 FRAVYNRVMSCA
+731 FRAVYDRVVSCA
-743 SDKRVVVLTHTQME
+743 DNKRVVVLTHTQTE
-757 DWTTDAHNKGWVYVN
+757 DWTTDAPHPNWVYVN

-868 SLYLLRGGQK
+868 GLYLLRGGQK

-890 NLEKYVKKIQA
+890 NLEKYVEKIQA

-945 GYLMPYFAVDVT
+945 GYLMPYFALDVT

-962 RSVQELLESSPIP
+962 RSVRELLESSPFP
-975 ALGSDGKPL
+975 ALGSDGTPM

-999 LAPTVKED
+999 LAPTVKEA

-1046 AVLSMPDRG
+1046 AVLSMPDRN
-1055 ALPNAKPELYESNE
+1055 ALTETQPKLPEH

>member
-1 MDGYKQ
+1 MDT
-7 NSLKAAFGLEPI
+7 A
-19 TPNEQFYRNPCAET
+19 
-33 ISDIPKSF
+33 
-41 QTEEMVLLAL
+41 
-51 NGETTQKPV
+51 
-60 LKNVAKRLLTQ
+60 
-71 QICEEAV
+71 
-78 SRAVT
+78 
-83 NFIYVPDA
+83 
-91 YKTERMCLDVI
+91 
-102 DVPHEKYRD
+102 
-111 FSPYLLI
+111 
-118 RYVPEK
+118 
-124 YLSGPNGKE
+124 
-133 FFKRAV
+133 
-139 RANNSALVY
+139 
-148 VPTEYI
+148 
-154 TGELFEDS
+154 
-162 TDSMGSAE
+162 
-170 TKEHISVAGAEDV
+170 HIN
-183 CYSVLGRGDFMPKHN
+183 R
-198 NKLKERF
+198 LKEYF
-205 GFIPINPTE
+205 GFMPINPTE
-214 DFYEHPCAGTLS
+214 NFYEYPCARTLS
-226 NIPKAVQTEEMV
+226 NIPKAIQTEEMV
-238 LLALEDKEQYGAPAL
+238 LLALENEEPYATPVL
-253 KYVARKLKTA
+253 KYTAKRLKTD
-263 EICDKAVSVNVFNFL
+263 EMCDKAVAANVLNFI
-278 YTPEEYRTP
+278 YTPEEYRTA
-287 ERCLAA
+287 ERCFEA
-293 VSRDRH
+293 VSRDT
-299 GFTGERAIL
+299 GEVTGERALL
-308 SAVPEDVLKGPH
+308 SAVPEKVLKGAF
-320 GNEICKAAV
+320 GGEIYATAV
-329 AAKWESLQYV
+329 AANWRSLSFI
-339 PKEYITAY
+339 PKEYISPK
-347 MLMSAAEA
+347 MLMDAAEA
-355 IPEGD
+355 IPEGY
-360 SLYDVSYYFP
+360 SLCDVTWYFP
-370 RAKLTKTLCVAI
+370 RQKLTKALSVAI
-382 MKRTGKGFNS
+382 MRRSGEGYDS
-392 LPPRLKK
+392 LPPRFKK

-406 AISSY
+406 AMSSY
-411 PDVVMELADEQLTEE
+411 PDVVMELTEEQLTEE
-426 RLHRALELD
+426 RLRRALELD
-435 NTLLHRLPDEILDR
+435 NTLFHRLSDEILDR
-449 FGIEHPTNEAQ
+449 FGIEHPANETQ

-470 IRTVELELPEVSG
+470 IRAVELELPEVPG
-483 TAMTT
+483 TSLATT
-488 TTSALPVLYDLTSG
+488 ASALPVLYDLTAG
-502 DSIPNTGK
+502 DNIPNIGK

-544 LGGLNIED
+544 LGGLSKED
-552 MADGVLLIGGDVADS
+552 MADGVLLVGGDVADS
-567 EEVAKIFYDAVLF
+567 EEVAKIFFDAVF
-580 RFHGPI
+580 FHFHGPI
-586 IFVLGNHELWD
+586 IFVLGNHELWG
-597 GCTYANGKSR
+597 GCTYANGKSC

-646 SMYRNSDKFG
+646 SMYQNSDEFG

-678 NSDCDDLR
+678 NTSTDDLR

-707 RYNADTALFRD
+707 RYNADTGLFRD
-718 RVSREEDIERSKR
+718 RVSREEDVERSKR
-731 FRAVYNRVMSCA
+731 FRAVYDRVVSCA
-743 SDKRVVVLTHTQME
+743 DNKRVVVLTHTQTE
-757 DWTTDAHNKGWVYVN
+757 DWTTDAPHPNWVYVN

-804 NQFSLERYYDPF
+804 NQFSLEQYYDPF

-857 GIYMFMLQHGI
+857 GIYMFMLQYGLG
-868 SLYLLRGGQK
+868 LYLLRGGQK

-890 NLEKYVKKIQA
+890 NLEKYVEKIQA

-945 GYLMPYFAVDVT
+945 GYLMPYFALDVT

-962 RSVQELLESSPIP
+962 RSVRELLESSPFP
-975 ALGSDGKPL
+975 ALGSDGTPM

-999 LAPTVKED
+999 LAPTVKEA

-1046 AVLSMPDRG
+1046 AVLSMPDRN
-1055 ALPNAKPELYESNE
+1055 ALTETQPKLPEH

>member
-1 MDGYKQ
+1 MDTAHI
-7 NSLKAAFGLEPI
+7 N
-19 TPNEQFYRNPCAET
+19 
-33 ISDIPKSF
+33 
-41 QTEEMVLLAL
+41 
-51 NGETTQKPV
+51 
-60 LKNVAKRLLTQ
+60 RL
-71 QICEEAV
+71 
-78 SRAVT
+78 
-83 NFIYVPDA
+83 
-91 YKTERMCLDVI
+91 
-102 DVPHEKYRD
+102 
-111 FSPYLLI
+111 
-118 RYVPEK
+118 
-124 YLSGPNGKE
+124 
-133 FFKRAV
+133 
-139 RANNSALVY
+139 
-148 VPTEYI
+148 
-154 TGELFEDS
+154 
-162 TDSMGSAE
+162 
-170 TKEHISVAGAEDV
+170 KEH
-183 CYSVLGRGDFMPKHN
+183 
-198 NKLKERF
+198 F
-205 GFIPINPTE
+205 GFMPINPTE
-214 DFYEHPCAGTLS
+214 NFYEYPCAGTLS
-226 NIPKAVQTEEMV
+226 NIPKAIQTEEMV
-238 LLALEDKEQYGAPAL
+238 LLALENEEPYATPVL
-253 KYVARKLKTA
+253 KYTAKRLKTD
-263 EICDKAVSVNVFNFL
+263 EMCDKAVAANVLNFI
-278 YTPEEYRTP
+278 YTPEEYRTA
-287 ERCLAA
+287 ERCFEA
-293 VSRDRH
+293 VSRDT
-299 GFTGERAIL
+299 GEVTGERALL
-308 SAVPEDVLKGPH
+308 SAVPEKVLNGAF
-320 GNEICKAAV
+320 GGEIYATAV
-329 AAKWESLQYV
+329 AANWRSLSFV
-339 PKEYITAY
+339 PKEYISPKL
-347 MLMSAAEA
+347 LMDAAEA
-355 IPEGD
+355 IPEGY
-360 SLYDVSYYFP
+360 SLCDVSYYFP
-370 RAKLTKTLCVAI
+370 RKKLTKTLCVAI
-382 MKRTGKGFNS
+382 MRRTGKGYDS
-392 LPPRLKK
+392 LPPRFKK

-406 AISSY
+406 AMSSY
-411 PDVVMELADEQLTEE
+411 PDAVMELADEQLTEE
-426 RLHRALELD
+426 RLRRALELD
-435 NTLLHRLPDEILDR
+435 NTLFHRLSDEILDR
-449 FGIEHPTNEAQ
+449 FGIEHPANETQ

-470 IRTVELELPEVSG
+470 IRAVELELPEVPG
-483 TAMTT
+483 TSLVTT
-488 TTSALPVLYDLTSG
+488 ASSLPVLYDLTAG
-502 DSIPNTGK
+502 DNIPNIGK

-544 LGGLNIED
+544 LGGLSKED
-552 MADGVLLIGGDVADS
+552 MADGVLLVGGDVADS
-567 EEVAKIFYDAVLF
+567 EEVAKIFFDEVF
-580 RFHGPI
+580 FHFHGPI

-597 GCTYANGKSR
+597 GCTYANGKSC

-646 SMYRNSDKFG
+646 SMYQNSDEFG

-678 NSDCDDLR
+678 NTSTDDLR

-707 RYNADTALFRD
+707 RYNADTGLFRD
-718 RVSREEDIERSKR
+718 RVSREEDVERSKR
-731 FRAVYNRVMSCA
+731 FRAVYDRVVSCA
-743 SDKRVVVLTHTQME
+743 DNKRVVVLTHTQTE
-757 DWTTDAHNKGWVYVN
+757 DWTTDAPHPNWVYVN

-804 NQFSLERYYDPF
+804 NQFSLEQYYDPF

-857 GIYMFMLQHGI
+857 GIYMFMLQYGLG
-868 SLYLLRGGQK
+868 LYLLRGGQK

-890 NLEKYVKKIQA
+890 NLEKYVEKIQA

-945 GYLMPYFAVDVT
+945 GYLMPYFALDVT

-962 RSVQELLESSPIP
+962 RSVRELLESSPFP
-975 ALGSDGKPL
+975 ALGSDGTPM

-999 LAPTVKED
+999 LAPTVKEA

-1046 AVLSMPDRG
+1046 AVLSMPDRN
-1055 ALPNAKPELYESNE
+1055 ALTETQPKLPEH

>member
-1 MDGYKQ
+1 MDTAHI
-7 NSLKAAFGLEPI
+7 N
-19 TPNEQFYRNPCAET
+19 
-33 ISDIPKSF
+33 
-41 QTEEMVLLAL
+41 
-51 NGETTQKPV
+51 
-60 LKNVAKRLLTQ
+60 RL
-71 QICEEAV
+71 
-78 SRAVT
+78 
-83 NFIYVPDA
+83 
-91 YKTERMCLDVI
+91 
-102 DVPHEKYRD
+102 
-111 FSPYLLI
+111 
-118 RYVPEK
+118 
-124 YLSGPNGKE
+124 
-133 FFKRAV
+133 
-139 RANNSALVY
+139 
-148 VPTEYI
+148 
-154 TGELFEDS
+154 
-162 TDSMGSAE
+162 
-170 TKEHISVAGAEDV
+170 KEH
-183 CYSVLGRGDFMPKHN
+183 
-198 NKLKERF
+198 F
-205 GFIPINPTE
+205 GFMPINPTE
-214 DFYEHPCAGTLS
+214 NFYEYPCAGTLS
-226 NIPKAVQTEEMV
+226 NIPKAIQTEEMV
-238 LLALEDKEQYGAPAL
+238 LLALENEEPYATPVL
-253 KYVARKLKTA
+253 KYTAKRLKTD
-263 EICDKAVSVNVFNFL
+263 EMCDKAVAANVLNFI
-278 YTPEEYRTP
+278 YTPEEYRTA
-287 ERCLAA
+287 ERCFEA
-293 VSRDRH
+293 VSRDT
-299 GFTGERAIL
+299 GEVTGERALL
-308 SAVPEDVLKGPH
+308 SAVPEKVLNGAF
-320 GNEICKAAV
+320 GGEIYATAV
-329 AAKWESLQYV
+329 AANWRSLSFV
-339 PKEYITAY
+339 PKEYISPKL
-347 MLMSAAEA
+347 LMDAAEA
-355 IPEGD
+355 IPEGY
-360 SLYDVSYYFP
+360 SLCDVSYYFP
-370 RAKLTKTLCVAI
+370 RKKLTKTLCVAI
-382 MKRTGKGFNS
+382 MRRTGKGYDS
-392 LPPRLKK
+392 LPPRFKK

-406 AISSY
+406 AMSSY
-411 PDVVMELADEQLTEE
+411 PDVVMELTDEQLTEE
-426 RLHRALELD
+426 RLRRALELD
-435 NTLLHRLPDEILDR
+435 NTLFHRLSDEILDR
-449 FGIEHPTNEAQ
+449 FGIEHPANETQ

-470 IRTVELELPEVSG
+470 IRAVELELPEVPG
-483 TAMTT
+483 TSLATT
-488 TTSALPVLYDLTSG
+488 VSALPVLYDLTAG
-502 DSIPNTGK
+502 DNIPNIGK

-544 LGGLNIED
+544 LGGLSIED

-567 EEVAKIFYDAVLF
+567 EEVARIFYDAILF
-580 RFHGPI
+580 HFHGPI

-597 GCTYANGKSR
+597 GCTYANGESR

-612 DEVVTAYKQFNKT
+612 DEVVGAYKEFNKT
-625 KFGFEAKMYCLEN
+625 TFGFEAKLYCLEN
-638 EVLVCYKN
+638 EALVFFKN
-646 SMYRNSDKFG
+646 SMYRNSDEFG

-678 NSDCDDLR
+678 NTSTDDLR

-707 RYNADTALFRD
+707 RYNADTGLFRD
-718 RVSREEDIERSKR
+718 RVSREEDVERSKR
-731 FRAVYNRVMSCA
+731 FRAVYDRVVSCA
-743 SDKRVVVLTHTQME
+743 DNKRVVVLTHTQTE
-757 DWTTDAHNKGWVYVN
+757 DWTTDAPHPNWVYVN

-868 SLYLLRGGQK
+868 GLYLLRGGQK

-890 NLEKYVKKIQA
+890 NLEKYVEKIQA

-945 GYLMPYFAVDVT
+945 GYLMPYFALDVT

-962 RSVQELLESSPIP
+962 RSVRELLESSPFP
-975 ALGSDGKPL
+975 ALGSDGTPM

-999 LAPTVKED
+999 LAPTVKEA

-1015 VLDEKNIY
+1015 ILDERNIY

-1046 AVLSMPDRG
+1046 AVLSMPDRST
-1055 ALPNAKPELYESNE
+1055 LTEDETKLFKSD

>member
-1 MDGYKQ
+1 MDT
-7 NSLKAAFGLEPI
+7 A
-19 TPNEQFYRNPCAET
+19 
-33 ISDIPKSF
+33 
-41 QTEEMVLLAL
+41 
-51 NGETTQKPV
+51 
-60 LKNVAKRLLTQ
+60 
-71 QICEEAV
+71 
-78 SRAVT
+78 
-83 NFIYVPDA
+83 
-91 YKTERMCLDVI
+91 
-102 DVPHEKYRD
+102 
-111 FSPYLLI
+111 
-118 RYVPEK
+118 
-124 YLSGPNGKE
+124 
-133 FFKRAV
+133 
-139 RANNSALVY
+139 
-148 VPTEYI
+148 
-154 TGELFEDS
+154 
-162 TDSMGSAE
+162 
-170 TKEHISVAGAEDV
+170 HIN
-183 CYSVLGRGDFMPKHN
+183 R
-198 NKLKERF
+198 LKEYF
-205 GFIPINPTE
+205 GFMPINPTE
-214 DFYEHPCAGTLS
+214 NFYEYPCARTLS
-226 NIPKAVQTEEMV
+226 NIPKAIQTEEMV
-238 LLALEDKEQYGAPAL
+238 LLALENEEPYATPVL
-253 KYVARKLKTA
+253 KYTAKRLKTD
-263 EICDKAVSVNVFNFL
+263 EMCDKAVAANILNFI
-278 YTPEEYRTP
+278 YTPEEYRTA
-287 ERCLAA
+287 ERCFEA
-293 VSRDRH
+293 VSRDT
-299 GFTGERAIL
+299 GEVTGERALL
-308 SAVPEDVLKGPH
+308 SAVPEKVLKGAF
-320 GNEICKAAV
+320 GGEIYATAV
-329 AAKWESLQYV
+329 AANWRSLSFI
-339 PKEYITAY
+339 PKEYISPK
-347 MLMSAAEA
+347 MLMDAAEA
-355 IPEGD
+355 IPEGY
-360 SLYDVSYYFP
+360 SLCDVTWYFP
-370 RAKLTKTLCVAI
+370 RQKLTKALSVAI
-382 MKRTGKGFNS
+382 MRRSGEGYDS
-392 LPPRLKK
+392 LPPRFKK

-406 AISSY
+406 AMSSY
-411 PDVVMELADEQLTEE
+411 PDVVMELTEEQLTEE
-426 RLHRALELD
+426 RLRRALELD
-435 NTLLHRLPDEILDR
+435 NTLFHRLSDEILDR
-449 FGIEHPTNEAQ
+449 FGIEHPANETQ

-470 IRTVELELPEVSG
+470 IRAVELELPEVPG
-483 TAMTT
+483 TSLATT
-488 TTSALPVLYDLTSG
+488 ASALPVLYDLTAG
-502 DSIPNTGK
+502 DNIPNIGK

-544 LGGLNIED
+544 LGGLSKED
-552 MADGVLLIGGDVADS
+552 MADGVLLVGGDVADS
-567 EEVAKIFYDAVLF
+567 EEVAKIFFDAVF
-580 RFHGPI
+580 FHFHGPI

-597 GCTYANGKSR
+597 GCTYANGKSC

-646 SMYRNSDKFG
+646 SMYQNSDEFG

-678 NSDCDDLR
+678 NTSTDDLQ

-707 RYNADTALFRD
+707 RYNADTGLFRD
-718 RVSREEDIERSKR
+718 RVSREEDVERSKR
-731 FRAVYNRVMSCA
+731 FRAVYDRVVSCA
-743 SDKRVVVLTHTQME
+743 DNKRVVVLTHTQTE
-757 DWTTDAHNKGWVYVN
+757 DWTTDAPHPNWVYVN

-804 NQFSLERYYDPF
+804 NQFSLEQYYDPF

-857 GIYMFMLQHGI
+857 GIYMFMLQYGLG
-868 SLYLLRGGQK
+868 LYLLRGGQK

-890 NLEKYVKKIQA
+890 NLEKYVEKIQA

-945 GYLMPYFAVDVT
+945 GYLMPYFALDVT

-962 RSVQELLESSPIP
+962 RSVRELLESSPFP
-975 ALGSDGKPL
+975 ALGSDGTPM

-999 LAPTVKED
+999 LAPTVKEA

-1046 AVLSMPDRG
+1046 AVLSMPDRN
-1055 ALPNAKPELYESNE
+1055 ALTETQPKLPEH

>member
-1 MDGYKQ
+1 MDT
-7 NSLKAAFGLEPI
+7 A
-19 TPNEQFYRNPCAET
+19 
-33 ISDIPKSF
+33 
-41 QTEEMVLLAL
+41 
-51 NGETTQKPV
+51 
-60 LKNVAKRLLTQ
+60 
-71 QICEEAV
+71 
-78 SRAVT
+78 
-83 NFIYVPDA
+83 
-91 YKTERMCLDVI
+91 
-102 DVPHEKYRD
+102 
-111 FSPYLLI
+111 
-118 RYVPEK
+118 
-124 YLSGPNGKE
+124 
-133 FFKRAV
+133 
-139 RANNSALVY
+139 
-148 VPTEYI
+148 
-154 TGELFEDS
+154 
-162 TDSMGSAE
+162 
-170 TKEHISVAGAEDV
+170 HIN
-183 CYSVLGRGDFMPKHN
+183 R
-198 NKLKERF
+198 LKEYF
-205 GFIPINPTE
+205 GFMPINPTE
-214 DFYEHPCAGTLS
+214 NFYEYPCARTLS
-226 NIPKAVQTEEMV
+226 NIPKAIQTEEMV
-238 LLALEDKEQYGAPAL
+238 LLALENEEPYATPVL
-253 KYVARKLKTA
+253 KYTAKRLKTD
-263 EICDKAVSVNVFNFL
+263 EMCDKAVAANVLNFI
-278 YTPEEYRTP
+278 YTPEEYRTA
-287 ERCLAA
+287 ERCFEA
-293 VSRDRH
+293 VSRDT
-299 GFTGERAIL
+299 GEVTGERALL
-308 SAVPEDVLKGPH
+308 SAVPEKVLKGAF
-320 GNEICKAAV
+320 GGEIYATAV
-329 AAKWESLQYV
+329 AANWRSLSFI
-339 PKEYITAY
+339 PKEYISPK
-347 MLMSAAEA
+347 MLMDAAEA
-355 IPEGD
+355 IPEGY
-360 SLYDVSYYFP
+360 SLCDVTWYFP
-370 RAKLTKTLCVAI
+370 RQKLTKALSVAI
-382 MKRTGKGFNS
+382 MRRSGEGYDS
-392 LPPRLKK
+392 LPPRFKK

-406 AISSY
+406 AMSSY
-411 PDVVMELADEQLTEE
+411 PDVVMELTEEQLTEE
-426 RLHRALELD
+426 RLRRALELD
-435 NTLLHRLPDEILDR
+435 NTLFHRLSDEILDR
-449 FGIEHPTNEAQ
+449 FGIEHPANETQ

-470 IRTVELELPEVSG
+470 IRAVELELPEVPG
-483 TAMTT
+483 TSLVTT
-488 TTSALPVLYDLTSG
+488 ASSLPVLYDLTAG
-502 DSIPNTGK
+502 DNIPNIGK

-544 LGGLNIED
+544 LGGLSKED
-552 MADGVLLIGGDVADS
+552 MADGVLLVGGDVADS
-567 EEVAKIFYDAVLF
+567 EEVAKIFFDAVF
-580 RFHGPI
+580 FHFHGPI

-597 GCTYANGKSR
+597 GCTYANGKSC

-646 SMYRNSDKFG
+646 SMYQNSDEFG

-678 NSDCDDLR
+678 NTSTDDLR

-707 RYNADTALFRD
+707 RYNADTGLFRD
-718 RVSREEDIERSKR
+718 RVSREEDVERSKR
-731 FRAVYNRVMSCA
+731 FRAVYDRVVSCA
-743 SDKRVVVLTHTQME
+743 DNKRVVVLTHTQTE
-757 DWTTDAHNKGWVYVN
+757 DWTTDAPHPNWVYVN

-804 NQFSLERYYDPF
+804 NQFSLEQYYDPF

-857 GIYMFMLQHGI
+857 GIYMFMLQYGLG
-868 SLYLLRGGQK
+868 LYLLRGGQK

-890 NLEKYVKKIQA
+890 NLEKYVEKIQA

-945 GYLMPYFAVDVT
+945 GYLMPYFALDVT

-962 RSVQELLESSPIP
+962 RSVRELLESSPFP
-975 ALGSDGKPL
+975 ALGSDGTPM

-999 LAPTVKED
+999 LAPTVKEA

-1046 AVLSMPDRG
+1046 AVLSMPDRN
-1055 ALPNAKPELYESNE
+1055 ALTETQPKLPEH

>member
-1 MDGYKQ
+1 MDT
-7 NSLKAAFGLEPI
+7 A
-19 TPNEQFYRNPCAET
+19 
-33 ISDIPKSF
+33 
-41 QTEEMVLLAL
+41 
-51 NGETTQKPV
+51 
-60 LKNVAKRLLTQ
+60 
-71 QICEEAV
+71 
-78 SRAVT
+78 
-83 NFIYVPDA
+83 
-91 YKTERMCLDVI
+91 
-102 DVPHEKYRD
+102 
-111 FSPYLLI
+111 
-118 RYVPEK
+118 
-124 YLSGPNGKE
+124 
-133 FFKRAV
+133 
-139 RANNSALVY
+139 
-148 VPTEYI
+148 
-154 TGELFEDS
+154 
-162 TDSMGSAE
+162 
-170 TKEHISVAGAEDV
+170 HIN
-183 CYSVLGRGDFMPKHN
+183 R
-198 NKLKERF
+198 LKEYF
-205 GFIPINPTE
+205 GFMPINPTE
-214 DFYEHPCAGTLS
+214 NFYEYPCARTLS
-226 NIPKAVQTEEMV
+226 NIPKAIQTEEMV
-238 LLALEDKEQYGAPAL
+238 LLALENEEPYATPVL
-253 KYVARKLKTA
+253 KYTAKRLKTD
-263 EICDKAVSVNVFNFL
+263 EMCDKAVAANVLNFI
-278 YTPEEYRTP
+278 YTPEEYRTA
-287 ERCLAA
+287 ERCFEA
-293 VSRDRH
+293 VSRDT
-299 GFTGERAIL
+299 GEVTGERALL
-308 SAVPEDVLKGPH
+308 SAVPEKVLKGAF
-320 GNEICKAAV
+320 GGEIYATAV
-329 AAKWESLQYV
+329 AANWRSLSFI
-339 PKEYITAY
+339 PKEYISPK
-347 MLMSAAEA
+347 MLMDAAEA
-355 IPEGD
+355 IPEGY
-360 SLYDVSYYFP
+360 SLCDVTWYFP
-370 RAKLTKTLCVAI
+370 RQKLTKALSVAI
-382 MKRTGKGFNS
+382 MRRSGEGYDS
-392 LPPRLKK
+392 LPPRFKK

-406 AISSY
+406 AMSSY
-411 PDVVMELADEQLTEE
+411 PDVVMELTEEQLTEE
-426 RLHRALELD
+426 RLRRALELD
-435 NTLLHRLPDEILDR
+435 NTLFHRLSDEILDR
-449 FGIEHPTNEAQ
+449 FGIEHPANETQ

-470 IRTVELELPEVSG
+470 IRAVELELPEVPG
-483 TAMTT
+483 TSLATT
-488 TTSALPVLYDLTSG
+488 ASALPVLYDLTAG
-502 DSIPNTGK
+502 DNIPNIGK

-544 LGGLNIED
+544 LGGLSKED
-552 MADGVLLIGGDVADS
+552 MADGVLLVGGDVADS
-567 EEVAKIFYDAVLF
+567 EEVAKIFFDAVF
-580 RFHGPI
+580 FHFHGPI

-597 GCTYANGKSR
+597 GCTYANGKSC

-646 SMYRNSDKFG
+646 SMYQNSDEFG

-678 NSDCDDLR
+678 NTSTDDLR

-707 RYNADTALFRD
+707 RYNADTGLFRD
-718 RVSREEDIERSKR
+718 RVSREEDVERSKR
-731 FRAVYNRVMSCA
+731 FRAVYDRVVSCA
-743 SDKRVVVLTHTQME
+743 DNKRVVVLTHTQTE
-757 DWTTDAHNKGWVYVN
+757 DWTTDAPHPNWVYVN

-804 NQFSLERYYDPF
+804 NQFSLEQCYDPF

-857 GIYMFMLQHGI
+857 GIYMFMLQYGLG
-868 SLYLLRGGQK
+868 LYLLRGGQK

-890 NLEKYVKKIQA
+890 NLEKYVEKIQA

-945 GYLMPYFAVDVT
+945 GYLMPYFALDVT

-962 RSVQELLESSPIP
+962 RSVRELLESSPFP
-975 ALGSDGKPL
+975 ALGSDGTPM

-999 LAPTVKED
+999 LAPTVKEA

-1046 AVLSMPDRG
+1046 AVLSMPDRN
-1055 ALPNAKPELYESNE
+1055 ALTETQPKLPEH

>member
-1 MDGYKQ
+1 MDTAHI
-7 NSLKAAFGLEPI
+7 N
-19 TPNEQFYRNPCAET
+19 
-33 ISDIPKSF
+33 
-41 QTEEMVLLAL
+41 
-51 NGETTQKPV
+51 
-60 LKNVAKRLLTQ
+60 RL
-71 QICEEAV
+71 
-78 SRAVT
+78 
-83 NFIYVPDA
+83 
-91 YKTERMCLDVI
+91 
-102 DVPHEKYRD
+102 
-111 FSPYLLI
+111 
-118 RYVPEK
+118 
-124 YLSGPNGKE
+124 
-133 FFKRAV
+133 
-139 RANNSALVY
+139 
-148 VPTEYI
+148 
-154 TGELFEDS
+154 
-162 TDSMGSAE
+162 
-170 TKEHISVAGAEDV
+170 KEH
-183 CYSVLGRGDFMPKHN
+183 
-198 NKLKERF
+198 F
-205 GFIPINPTE
+205 GFMPINPTE
-214 DFYEHPCAGTLS
+214 NFYEYPCAGTLS
-226 NIPKAVQTEEMV
+226 NIPKAIQTEEMV
-238 LLALEDKEQYGAPAL
+238 LLALENEEPYATPVL
-253 KYVARKLKTA
+253 KYTAKRLKTD
-263 EICDKAVSVNVFNFL
+263 EMCDKAVAANVLNFI
-278 YTPEEYRTP
+278 YTPEEYRTA
-287 ERCLAA
+287 ERCFEA
-293 VSRDRH
+293 VSRDT
-299 GFTGERAIL
+299 GEVTGERALL
-308 SAVPEDVLKGPH
+308 SAVPEKVLNGAF
-320 GNEICKAAV
+320 GGEIYATAV
-329 AAKWESLQYV
+329 AANWRSLSFV
-339 PKEYITAY
+339 PKEYISPKL
-347 MLMSAAEA
+347 LMDAAEA
-355 IPEGD
+355 IPEGY
-360 SLYDVSYYFP
+360 SLCDVSYYFP
-370 RAKLTKTLCVAI
+370 RKKLTKTLCVAI
-382 MKRTGKGFNS
+382 MRRTGKGYDS
-392 LPPRLKK
+392 LPPRFKK

-406 AISSY
+406 AMSSY
-411 PDVVMELADEQLTEE
+411 PDVVMELTDEQLTEE
-426 RLHRALELD
+426 CLRRALELD
-435 NTLLHRLPDEILDR
+435 NTLFHRLSDEILDR
-449 FGIEHPTNEAQ
+449 FGIEHPANETQ

-470 IRTVELELPEVSG
+470 IRAVELELPEVPG
-483 TAMTT
+483 TSLVTT
-488 TTSALPVLYDLTSG
+488 ASSLPVLYDLTAG
-502 DSIPNTGK
+502 DNIPNIGK

-544 LGGLNIED
+544 LGGLSKED
-552 MADGVLLIGGDVADS
+552 MADGVLLVGGDVADS
-567 EEVAKIFYDAVLF
+567 EEVAKIFFDAVF
-580 RFHGPI
+580 FHFHGPI

-597 GCTYANGKSR
+597 GCTYANGKSC

-646 SMYRNSDKFG
+646 SMYQNSDEFG

-678 NSDCDDLR
+678 NTSTDDLR

-707 RYNADTALFRD
+707 RYNADTGLFRD
-718 RVSREEDIERSKR
+718 RVSREEDVERSKR
-731 FRAVYNRVMSCA
+731 FRAVYDRVVSCA
-743 SDKRVVVLTHTQME
+743 DNKRVVVLTHTQTE
-757 DWTTDAHNKGWVYVN
+757 DWTTDAPHPNWVYVN

-868 SLYLLRGGQK
+868 GLYLLRGGQK

-890 NLEKYVKKIQA
+890 NLEKYVEKIQA

-945 GYLMPYFAVDVT
+945 GYLMPYFALDVT

-962 RSVQELLESSPIP
+962 RSVRELLESSPIP
-975 ALGSDGKPL
+975 ALGGDGRPL

-989 KLLDAGGVSI
+989 KLLDAGGISI
-999 LAPTVKED
+999 LAPTVKEA

-1015 VLDEKNIY
+1015 ILDERNIY

-1046 AVLSMPDRG
+1046 AVLSMPDRST
-1055 ALPNAKPELYESNE
+1055 LTEDETKLFKSD